1 MALSKSSS
9 DTGNKEEEVCSVKNC
24 GRKGVV
30 GDEMIALR
38 KDDPC
43 VAGHYRQ
50 VRCKHCHNANTRIKN
65 LLKKDEEL
73 KENMQAISKED
84 RAALMLQASI

>member
-9 DTGNKEEEVCSVKNC
+9 DTGDKEEEVCSVLNC

-30 GDEMIALR
+30 GDEMVILR
-38 KDDPC
+38 KEDPC

-50 VRCKHCHNANTRIKN
+50 VRCKHCHNAHTRVRN
-65 LLKKDEEL
+65 LLKKEDAL
-73 KENMQAISKED
+73 KESMHAISKED
-84 RAALMLQASI
+84 KAALMLQASI

>member
-50 VRCKHCHNANTRIKN
+50 VRCKHCHNAYTRIN
-65 LLKKDEEL
+65 RLLKKDDEL
-73 KENMQAISKED
+73 RDSMTSLSLDNTS
-84 RAALMLQASI
+84 ALKLKASI